1 VSAVTSATLPLA
13 WPVNVDESVVLRLQQ
28 QSVPDSPKA
37 LAAHH
42 TTLAWHLRQRDT
54 RRALVLAD
62 AAEGLLTPGD
72 HALRARLLLV
82 RAEARWL
89 AADLPGCEALVLAAH
104 AGFVAARD
112 GCGQSDAM
120 ALRAFGAFDAGQLP
134 AASECMRQ
142 AMARAEAAG
151 DTVRAQYAQ
160 AILAF
165 WSLASNIE
173 AGQRHWATTMARFRQ
188 SADAYLAMWAN
199 NFVGM
204 VHLRQGRPGE
214 SIAAFSDAFV
224 QALRAGQVRRA
235 VNACANV
242 AAGYTNLNAHDSA
255 LQWSAQALGL
265 ARQGGWP
272 LSVGMCL
279 MDLGDSLYETGRL
292 EAARS
297 ALNEAITTLQP
308 LPKCLPLTS
317 AKRYLSS
324 VLLQQGEADAAADLA
339 AQALADARQSSDDH
353 DVCLCLGMRAKA
365 LLRQGLRQQA
375 VSDAESALQLA
386 ERLGSP
392 SQRIDALRVLAEVH
406 APAPDPAGVARSS
419 LPHLLRLL
427 ALAEELDGYIV
438 APDILQAAAHEH
450 ACLGDHAQA
459 YTMMQRANAASDHQ
473 QRRAAADRALAM
485 EAHLATSRAQA
496 EATALREKAA
506 ADAHR
511 AALFEEAN
519 ATLQRLGML
528 GRDITAVVDIDLVF
542 ERLYGHLQGLL
553 DVQHLSIWLVDETD
567 GQLRLRFGL
576 EQGQRLA
583 PRRVALDS
591 KLSLAARCVREAREV
606 LHAGPADAQDE
617 RHMPGTLR
625 TRSALFGPM
634 TVRGRVI
641 GALSVQAERADAY
654 GERER
659 LVLRSA
665 CAWAAIAIDNAAVL
679 AELEVARRQL
689 QIATAAERR
698 AREQAEQATQLKG
711 EFLANVSHD
720 LRTPLASL
728 QGYLETLL
736 LEPRGV
742 SDDDRARY
750 LGAAVAQS
758 GKVNRLAAEL
768 MALAQL
774 DTGAMPLTMARFSLS
789 ELLVEVVRKLE
800 LTVNARSQRV
810 LIYLPRDLPDA
821 VADAGLIE
829 RVLTNLLDNA
839 VTHAPQ
845 GSEIRIEIAAD
856 AREALRVTVLD
867 TGPGIPAE
875 LHSSLFSAPSPI
887 AQPHR
892 PGAGG
897 LGLLIVQR
905 LLQQHGCEI
914 RLVQREGYG
923 AGFGFEVPC
932 ARG

>member
-1 VSAVTSATLPLA
+1 VSAVTSTTLP
-13 WPVNVDESVVLRLQQ
+13 WPVSVDESVVLRLQQ
-28 QSVPDSPKA
+28 QPVPDSPVA

-42 TTLAWHLRQRDT
+42 ITLAWHLRQRDT
-54 RRALVLAD
+54 QRALVSAD
-62 AAEGLLTPGD
+62 TAERLLTPAD
-72 HALRARLLLV
+72 HALRARLQLV

-89 AADLPGCEALVLAAH
+89 AADLPGCEALVLAAQ
-104 AGFVAARD
+104 AGFVVARD

-120 ALRAFGAFDAGQLP
+120 ALRAFGAFDAGQPP
-134 AASECMRQ
+134 AARECMQQ
-142 AMARAEAAG
+142 AMAMAEAAG
-151 DTVRAQYAQ
+151 DPARTQYAQ
-160 AILAF
+160 AVLAY
-165 WSLASNIE
+165 WSLAGDVE
-173 AGQRHWATTMARFRQ
+173 AGERHWGATMARFRQ
-188 SADAYLAMWAN
+188 SPDTYLAMWAN

-204 VHLRQGRPGE
+204 VHLRQGRPSE

-235 VNACANV
+235 INACANV
-242 AAGYTNLNAHDSA
+242 AAGYANLNAHDSA

-279 MDLGDSLYETGRL
+279 MDLGDSLYEMGRL
-292 EAARS
+292 EAARG
-297 ALNEAITTLQP
+297 ALDEAIKTLQP
-308 LPKCLPLTS
+308 LPRCLPRTA

-324 VLLQQGEADAAADLA
+324 VLLKLGEADAAADLA
-339 AQALADARQSSDDH
+339 AQALADARQSDDEY

-386 ERLGSP
+386 QRLGSP
-392 SQRIDALRVLAEVH
+392 SHRIDAWRVLAEVH
-406 APAPDPAGVARSS
+406 APAPGQGEVARAS
-419 LPHLLRLL
+419 LPHLLQVL
-427 ALAEELDGYIV
+427 ALAEGIEGYIV
-438 APDILQAAAHEH
+438 APDLLRAAAHEY

-473 QRRAAADRALAM
+473 QRRDAADRALAM

-496 EATALREKAA
+496 EAAALREQAA
-506 ADAHR
+506 AEAHR
-511 AALFEEAN
+511 AALLEEAN
-519 ATLQRLGML
+519 TTLQRLGVL
-528 GRDITAVVDIDLVF
+528 GRDITGVFDIDLVF

-567 GQLRLRFGL
+567 GDLQLRFGL
-576 EQGQRLA
+576 ENVQRLA
-583 PRRVALDS
+583 ARRVALDS
-591 KLSLAARCVREAREV
+591 ELSLAACCVRDAREL
-606 LHAGPADAQDE
+606 LHASPADAKDE
-617 RHMPGTLR
+617 RHMRGTSR
-625 TRSALFGPM
+625 TRTALFGPM

-659 LVLRSA
+659 LVFRSA
-665 CAWAAIAIDNAAVL
+665 CAWAAIAVHNASVL
-679 AELEVARRQL
+679 AELEVARQQL
-689 QIATAAERR
+689 QVATDAERR
-698 AREQAEQATQLKG
+698 AREQAEQATQMKG

-758 GKVNRLAAEL
+758 AKVNRLATEL
-768 MALAQL
+768 MALARL
-774 DTGAMPLTMARFSLS
+774 DTGAMPPTLARFSLS
-789 ELLVEVVRKLE
+789 QLLVEVVRKLE
-800 LTVNARSQRV
+800 LSVNARSQRV
-810 LIYLPRDLPDA
+810 LIHLPRDLPDA
-821 VADAGLIE
+821 MADAGLIE

-845 GSEIRIEIAAD
+845 GSEIRIEVGAD
-856 AREALRVTVLD
+856 VRAALRVTVLD

-875 LHSSLFSAPSPI
+875 LHSQLFSKPSPVVQ
-887 AQPHR
+887 AHR

-923 AGFGFEVPC
+923 AGFGFELPC
-932 ARG
+932 VASP